1 MKEPRFGKAVTVLAI
16 LAGLSGP
23 GLAGSEDVVI
33 ADAWA
38 RATIGMNRPGAAY
51 LTLRNSGDADVTVTG
66 LATPLA
72 MMSEIHRTTTNADG
86 VSSMAPAG
94 EITIAAGGSIAL
106 EPGGLHAM
114 LMQLQEPLT
123 EGATLPLT
131 VMFSDGGEVTVEVP
145 ILGFAA
151 RGPED

>member
-1 MKEPRFGKAVTVLAI
+1 MKKPRIGKAVSVLAI
-16 LAGLSGP
+16 LAGLTGP
-23 GLAGSEDVVI
+23 GQAGSEDVVI

-38 RATIGMNRPGAAY
+38 RATIGMSRPGAVY
-51 LTLRNSGDADVTVTG
+51 LTLRNTGEEAVTVTG

-72 MMSEIHRTTTNADG
+72 MISEIHQTTTNANG

-94 EITIAAGGSIAL
+94 EITIAPRESVAL

-114 LMQLQEPLT
+114 LMRLQEPMR
-123 EGATLPLT
+123 EGESFPLT
-131 VMFSDGGEVTVEVP
+131 LMFSDGGELTVEVP
-145 ILGFAA
+145 ILGIAA

>member
-1 MKEPRFGKAVTVLAI
+1 MKKPRIGKAVSVLAI
-16 LAGLSGP
+16 LAGLTGP
-23 GLAGSEDVVI
+23 GQAGSEDVVI

-38 RATIGMNRPGAAY
+38 RATIGMSRPGAVY
-51 LTLRNSGDADVTVTG
+51 LTLRNTGEEAVTVTG

-72 MMSEIHRTTTNADG
+72 MISEIHQTTTNANG

-94 EITIAAGGSIAL
+94 EITIDAGGSTAL

-123 EGATLPLT
+123 EGETLPLT

>member
-131 VMFSDGGEVTVEVP
+131 VMFSDGGEVTVEAP

>member
-86 VSSMAPAG
+86 VMYADKFNFDAKSRSSKSKSEAV
-94 EITIAAGGSIAL
+94 
-106 EPGGLHAM
+106 GLY
-114 LMQLQEPLT
+114 
-123 EGATLPLT
+123 
-131 VMFSDGGEVTVEVP
+131 
-145 ILGFAA
+145 
-151 RGPED
+151 

>member
-1 MKEPRFGKAVTVLAI
+1 MKKPRIGKAVSVLAI
-16 LAGLSGP
+16 LAGLTGP
-23 GLAGSEDVVI
+23 GQAGSEDVVI

-38 RATIGMNRPGAAY
+38 RATIGMSRPGAVY
-51 LTLRNSGDADVTVTG
+51 LTLRNTGEEAVTVTG

-72 MMSEIHRTTTNADG
+72 ITSEIHQTTTNANG

-94 EITIAAGGSIAL
+94 EITIATGGSIAL

-123 EGATLPLT
+123 EGETLPLI
-131 VMFSDGGEVTVEVP
+131 VIFSDGGEVTVEVP